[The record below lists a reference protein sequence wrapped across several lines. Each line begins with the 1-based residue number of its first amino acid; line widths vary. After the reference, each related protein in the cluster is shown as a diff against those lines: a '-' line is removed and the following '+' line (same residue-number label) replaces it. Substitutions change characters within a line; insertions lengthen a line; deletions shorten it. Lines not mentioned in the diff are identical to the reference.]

1 MLDRFRSELKCT
13 SQSSVFGDMWKL
25 DVIHT
30 SIQVFRSEEAQ
41 NANIRNINLVGT
53 VFIDTVALFDDFR
66 SKRFFVLP
74 RNSDN
79 VAKESL
85 HLQKE

>member
-1 MLDRFRSELKCT
+1 
-13 SQSSVFGDMWKL
+13 MWKL

-53 VFIDTVALFDDFR
+53 VFIDTVAHFDDFR